1 MNQQFTKNFE
11 SSHPQ
16 DEEENSS
23 SGIGSDNDAIHHRNN
38 EQKVN
43 VNSPA
48 NLLIAASGEG
58 NGVRYSSGRT
68 MTKIPDYRVVHQNG

>member
-23 SGIGSDNDAIHHRNN
+23 SGIGSDNDAIHHRNSN
-38 EQKVN
+38 EQNGGKN
-43 VNSPA
+43 AVNSPA

-58 NGVRYSSGRT
+58 NGARYSSGRT
-68 MTKIPDYRVVHQNG
+68 IMTFNLQHSK

>member
-48 NLLIAASGEG
+48 NLLAASGEG

-68 MTKIPDYRVVHQNG
+68 MTTIQDYRVAHLNR